1 MFKIDVIGNLGADA
15 ETRVSNGATYVTFR
29 VAHTVKNVDM
39 QSGEII
45 REAVWVSC
53 SKAGE
58 CANLMPFLRKGTK
71 VFVRGNAQ
79 LKVYIGHDGKQ
90 HAGINLFVHELELC
104 GSQVGDASGV
114 LPGDK
119 GVAGTAITPADDAVS
134 SGESSSSNSKDEL
147 PW

>member
-1 MFKIDVIGNLGADA
+1 MFKIEVIGNLGADA
-15 ETRVSNGATYVTFR
+15 ETRVSNGATYVAFR
-29 VAHTVKNVDM
+29 VAHTIKSVDM
-39 QSGEII
+39 LSGEVV

-58 CANLMPFLRKGTK
+58 CTNLMPFLRKGTK

-79 LKVYIGHDGKQ
+79 LKVYTGHDGMQ

-104 GSQVGDASGV
+104 GSQVGDAAGFVAS
-114 LPGDK
+114 DK
-119 GVAGTAITPADDAVS
+119 GAAGADTLADSADSRVVS
-134 SGESSSSNSKDEL
+134 TGSDTKDDL

>member
-15 ETRVSNGATYVTFR
+15 ETRVSNGATYVAFR
-29 VAHTVKNVDM
+29 VAHTVKSVDM
-39 QSGEII
+39 QTGEVI

-58 CANLMPFLRKGTK
+58 CTNLMPFLRKGTK

-79 LKVYIGHDGKQ
+79 LKVYTGHDGKP

-104 GSQVGDASGV
+104 GSQVGDAPSV
-114 LPGDK
+114 VSNDK
-119 GVAGTAITPADDAVS
+119 GVAGADTPADDKDPSIVS
-134 SGESSSSNSKDEL
+134 TDSQTKDEL

>member
-15 ETRVSNGATYVTFR
+15 ERRVSNGDTYVTFR
-29 VAHTVKNVDM
+29 VAHTVKSVDI
-39 QSGEII
+39 QSGEVIH
-45 REAVWVSC
+45 EAVWVSC

-58 CANLMPFLRKGTK
+58 CTNLIPYLRKGTK

-79 LKVYIGHDGKQ
+79 LKVYTGHDGKP

-104 GSQVGDASGV
+104 GSQVGDAPSV
-114 LPGDK
+114 VSNDK
-119 GVAGTAITPADDAVS
+119 GVAGADTPAGNTDSSVVS
-134 SGESSSSNSKDEL
+134 TGADTKDEL

>member
-15 ETRVSNGATYVTFR
+15 ETRISNGSTYVAFR
-29 VAHTVKNVDM
+29 VAHTVKSVDM
-39 QSGEII
+39 QTGEVV

-58 CANLMPFLRKGTK
+58 CTNLMPFLRKGTK

-79 LKVYIGHDGKQ
+79 LKVYTGHDGKQ

-104 GSQVGDASGV
+104 GSQVGDAPSV
-114 LPGDK
+114 VSNDK
-119 GVAGTAITPADDAVS
+119 GVAGAVTPADNAIS
-134 SGESSSSNSKDEL
+134 SNDSSSTSTKDEL

>member
-15 ETRVSNGATYVTFR
+15 ETRVSNGATYVAFR
-29 VAHTVKNVDM
+29 VAHTVKSVDM
-39 QSGEII
+39 QTGEVV
-45 REAVWVSC
+45 RDSVWVSC

-79 LKVYIGHDGKQ
+79 LKVYTGHDGKP

-104 GSQVGDASGV
+104 GSQVGDAPSV
-114 LPGDK
+114 VSNDK
-119 GVAGTAITPADDAVS
+119 GVAGTDTPADNKDSSVVS
-134 SGESSSSNSKDEL
+134 TGSDTKDVL

>member
-1 MFKIDVIGNLGADA
+1 
-15 ETRVSNGATYVTFR
+15 
-29 VAHTVKNVDM
+29 M
-39 QSGEII
+39 QTGEVV

-58 CANLMPFLRKGTK
+58 CTNLMPFLRKGTK

-79 LKVYIGHDGKQ
+79 LKVYTGHDGKP

-104 GSQVGDASGV
+104 GSQVGDAPSV
-114 LPGDK
+114 VSNDK
-119 GVAGTAITPADDAVS
+119 GVADAETPADDAVS
-134 SGESSSSNSKDEL
+134 SGESSSTDTKDEL

>member
-15 ETRVSNGATYVTFR
+15 ERRVSNGDTYVTFR
-29 VAHTVKNVDM
+29 VAHTIKSVDM
-39 QSGEII
+39 QTGEVI

-58 CANLMPFLRKGTK
+58 CTNLMPFLRKGTK

-79 LKVYIGHDGKQ
+79 LKVYTGHDGKP
-90 HAGINLFVHELELC
+90 HAGINLYVHELELC
-104 GSQVGDASGV
+104 GSQVGDAPGV
-114 LPGDK
+114 LPSDK
-119 GVAGTAITPADDAVS
+119 GVAGTITPADNAVS
-134 SGESSSSNSKDEL
+134 SGESSSTSTKDEL

>member
-15 ETRVSNGATYVTFR
+15 ETRVSNGSTYVAFR
-29 VAHTVKNVDM
+29 VAHTVKSVDM
-39 QSGEII
+39 QSGEVI

-58 CANLMPFLRKGTK
+58 CTNLMPFLRKGTK
-71 VFVRGNAQ
+71 VFVRGNGQ
-79 LKVYIGHDGKQ
+79 LKVYTGHDGKQ

-104 GSQVGDASGV
+104 GSQVGDAPVVSD
-114 LPGDK
+114 DK
-119 GVAGTAITPADDAVS
+119 AVAGTDTPANNANPSVVS
-134 SGESSSSNSKDEL
+134 TDSHTKDEL

>member
-15 ETRVSNGATYVTFR
+15 ETRVSNGATYVAFR
-29 VAHTVKNVDM
+29 VAHTVKSVDM
-39 QSGEII
+39 QSGEVI

-58 CANLMPFLRKGTK
+58 CTNLMPFLRKGTK
-71 VFVRGNAQ
+71 VFVRGNGQ
-79 LKVYIGHDGKQ
+79 LKVYTGHDGKQ

-104 GSQVGDASGV
+104 GSQVGDAPVVSD
-114 LPGDK
+114 DK
-119 GVAGTAITPADDAVS
+119 AVAGTDTPANNANPSVVS
-134 SGESSSSNSKDEL
+134 TDSHTKDEL

>member
-15 ETRVSNGATYVTFR
+15 ETRISNGATYVAFR
-29 VAHTVKNVDM
+29 VAHTIKSVDM
-39 QSGEII
+39 QTGEVV

-58 CANLMPFLRKGTK
+58 CANLMPYLHKGTK
-71 VFVRGNAQ
+71 VYVRGNAQ
-79 LKVYIGHDGKQ
+79 LKVYTGHDGKP

-104 GSQVGDASGV
+104 GSQVGDAPSV
-114 LPGDK
+114 VSNDK
-119 GVAGTAITPADDAVS
+119 GVAGADTPANNAVS
-134 SGESSSSNSKDEL
+134 SVDSTGTNTKDDL

>member
-53 SKAGE
+53 SKAGD
-58 CANLMPFLRKGTK
+58 CTNLMPYLHKGTK
-71 VFVRGNAQ
+71 VYVRGNAQ
-79 LKVYIGHDGKQ
+79 LKVYTGHDGKP

-104 GSQVGDASGV
+104 GSQIGDAPSV
-114 LPGDK
+114 VSNDK
-119 GVAGTAITPADDAVS
+119 GVAGADTPADNAVS
-134 SGESSSSNSKDEL
+134 SVVSTDASTKDEL

>member
-29 VAHTVKNVDM
+29 VAHTIKSVDM
-39 QSGEII
+39 QSGEVI
-45 REAVWVSC
+45 RDAVWVSC

-58 CANLMPFLRKGTK
+58 CANLMPYLRKGAK
-71 VFVRGNAQ
+71 VYVRGNAQ
-79 LKVYIGHDGKQ
+79 LKVYTGHDGKP

-104 GSQVGDASGV
+104 GSQVGDAPSV
-114 LPGDK
+114 VSNDT
-119 GVAGTAITPADDAVS
+119 GVAGAESQADNAASSVVSTDA
-134 SGESSSSNSKDEL
+134 NTKDEL

>member
-1 MFKIDVIGNLGADA
+1 MFKVEVIGNLGADA

-29 VAHTVKNVDM
+29 VAHTVKNVNM

-53 SKAGE
+53 SKAGD
-58 CANLMPFLRKGTK
+58 CANLMPYLHKGTK

-79 LKVYIGHDGKQ
+79 LKVYTGHDGKQ

-104 GSQVGDASGV
+104 GSQVGDAAGIVSS
-114 LPGDK
+114 DN
-119 GVAGTAITPADDAVS
+119 GVAGAGTPAGSADQDVVS
-134 SGESSSSNSKDEL
+134 TGTNTKDEL

>member
-58 CANLMPFLRKGTK
+58 CTNLMPFLHKGTK
-71 VFVRGNAQ
+71 VYVRGNAQ
-79 LKVYIGHDGKQ
+79 LKVYTGHDGKP

-104 GSQVGDASGV
+104 GSQVGDAPGV
-114 LPGDK
+114 LPSNK
-119 GVAGTAITPADDAVS
+119 VVADTITPADNAASSVVSTDAS
-134 SGESSSSNSKDEL
+134 TKDEL

>member
-15 ETRVSNGATYVTFR
+15 ETRVSNGATYVVFR
-29 VAHTVKNVDM
+29 VAHTIKSVDV
-39 QSGEII
+39 QTGEVV
-45 REAVWVSC
+45 REAIWVSC

-58 CANLMPFLRKGTK
+58 CTNLMPFLRKGTK

-79 LKVYIGHDGKQ
+79 LKVYTGHDGKQ

-104 GSQVGDASGV
+104 GSQVGDAPSV
-114 LPGDK
+114 VSNDK
-119 GVAGTAITPADDAVS
+119 GVAGADTPADNAVS
-134 SGESSSSNSKDEL
+134 SGESSSSNTKDEL

>member
-1 MFKIDVIGNLGADA
+1 MFKIEVIGNLGADA
-15 ETRVSNGATYVTFR
+15 ETRVSNDATYVTFR
-29 VAHTVKNVDM
+29 VAHTIKSVDM
-39 QSGEII
+39 QSGEMI

-58 CANLMPFLRKGTK
+58 CTNLMQYLRKGTK

-79 LKVYIGHDGKQ
+79 LKVYSGHDGKP

-104 GSQVGDASGV
+104 GSQVGDAPSV
-114 LPGDK
+114 VSNNKD
-119 GVAGTAITPADDAVS
+119 VAGTDTPADSKDPSVVS
-134 SGESSSSNSKDEL
+134 TGSQTKDEL

>member
-15 ETRVSNGATYVTFR
+15 ETRVSNGATYVAFR
-29 VAHTVKNVDM
+29 VAHTVKSVDV
-39 QSGEII
+39 QSGEVV
-45 REAVWVSC
+45 RDAVWVSC

-58 CANLMPFLRKGTK
+58 CTNLMPYLRKGAK

-79 LKVYIGHDGKQ
+79 LKVYTGHDGKQ

-104 GSQVGDASGV
+104 GSQVGDAPAGMSS
-114 LPGDK
+114 DK
-119 GVAGTAITPADDAVS
+119 GAAGADTSAD
-134 SGESSSSNSKDEL
+134 ESSDTNTKDEL

>member
-29 VAHTVKNVDM
+29 VAHTVKSVDM
-39 QSGEII
+39 QTGEVVRDAI
-45 REAVWVSC
+45 WVSC

-58 CANLMPFLRKGTK
+58 CANLIAYLRKGTK

-79 LKVYIGHDGKQ
+79 LKVYTGHDGKQ

-104 GSQVGDASGV
+104 GSQVGDA
-114 LPGDK
+114 PGIVSSDN
-119 GVAGTAITPADDAVS
+119 GVAGTAQQTGNNDS
-134 SGESSSSNSKDEL
+134 SGESSSTNTKDEL

>member
-29 VAHTVKNVDM
+29 VAHTIKNVDM

-58 CANLMPFLRKGTK
+58 CTNLMPFLRKGTK
-71 VFVRGNAQ
+71 VYVRGNAQ
-79 LKVYIGHDGKQ
+79 LKVYTGHDGKP
-90 HAGINLFVHELELC
+90 HAGINLYVHELELC
-104 GSQVGDASGV
+104 GSQVGDAPSV
-114 LPGDK
+114 VSNDK
-119 GVAGTAITPADDAVS
+119 GVAGTESQADNAASSVVSTDA
-134 SGESSSSNSKDEL
+134 NTKDEL